1 MSATARAG
9 RAKLSTTVDSANFQF
24 LETMVRTGQVHSIA
38 DAVDRAVR
46 LLRRTE
52 RRSRLERD
60 TAAYFNGLAENAA
73 HEEDALAEALH
84 TSARGLDYDL
94 EP

>member
-24 LETMVRTGQVHSIA
+24 LETMVRTGQVRSIA
-38 DAVDRAVR
+38 DAVDRAVH
-46 LLRRTE
+46 LLRRAD

-60 TAAYFNGLAENAA
+60 TTAYFSGLAGNAA
-73 HEEDALAEALH
+73 HEEDTLAEALH
-84 TSARGLDYDL
+84 TSAKGLDYDL